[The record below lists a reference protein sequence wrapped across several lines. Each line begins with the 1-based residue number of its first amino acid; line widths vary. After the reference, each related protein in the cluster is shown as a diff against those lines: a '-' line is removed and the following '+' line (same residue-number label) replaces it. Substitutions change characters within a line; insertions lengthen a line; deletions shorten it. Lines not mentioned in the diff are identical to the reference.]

1 MLNILTS
8 LLDPYSRKA
17 RLQPALLSL
26 LPAFFG
32 PLLLVPEFQTIW
44 AAVGG
49 LVVFSGGATL
59 LTHLGRGRGK
69 ALESKLF
76 QAWGGKPSVSMLRH
90 RDTTLPSLT
99 KERYRSF
106 VAAHVPGL
114 VLAAPE
120 AEQTCPIEADDAY
133 ESATS
138 WLLARTRDRGKFGLL
153 FQENINYG
161 FRRNIWALKPWALAI
176 DSIFIVIITILEAD
190 SWTGNIPNTLATVTV
205 PVWACLILTVFHML
219 IFAFIIQPDWVRVQA
234 EAYARQLLAACD
246 TLANSRQINT
256 V

>member
-1 MLNILTS
+1 MHGILTS

-32 PLLLVPEFQTIW
+32 LLLLIPEFQTIW
-44 AAVGG
+44 ATVGG

-59 LTHLGRGRGK
+59 LTHLGRDRGK
-69 ALESKLF
+69 ALEPKLF
-76 QAWGGKPSVSMLRH
+76 QAWGGKPSVAMLRH
-90 RDTTLPSLT
+90 RDTSLPSMT

-106 VAAHVPGL
+106 LAEHVQGL
-114 VLAAPE
+114 ALASRE
-120 AEQTCPIEADDAY
+120 AEQTCPIEADDGY

-138 WLLARTRDRGKFGLL
+138 WLVSRTRNRDKFGLL

-176 DSIFIVIITILEAD
+176 DSIFIVIITILESD
-190 SWTGNIPNTLATVTV
+190 SWTGDISTTLGLVTV
-205 PVWACLILTVFHML
+205 PVWACLTLTVFHMSIL
-219 IFAFIIQPDWVRVQA
+219 AFIIQPDWVRVQA

-246 TLANSRQINT
+246 TLADEQQINT
-256 V
+256 R

>member
-26 LPAFFG
+26 LPALFG
-32 PLLLVPEFQTIW
+32 LLLLIPEFQTIW

-49 LVVFSGGATL
+49 LLVFSGGATL
-59 LTHLGRGRGK
+59 LTHLGRDRGK

-76 QAWGGKPSVSMLRH
+76 QAWGGKPSVAMLRH
-90 RDTTLPSLT
+90 SDTSLPSVT

-106 VAAHVPGL
+106 VAAQVPGL
-114 VLAAPE
+114 VLASPE
-120 AEQTCPIEADDAY
+120 AEQTCPVQADDGY
-133 ESATS
+133 ESANS
-138 WLLARTRDRGKFGLL
+138 WLLARTRDRAKFGLL

-176 DSIFIVIITILEAD
+176 DSIFIVIITGLESD
-190 SWTGNIPNTLATVTV
+190 SWTGDIPNTLAVVSV
-205 PVWACLILTVFHML
+205 PVWACVILTAIHMF
-219 IFAFIIQPDWVRVQA
+219 IFTFIIQRDWVRVQA
-234 EAYARQLLAACD
+234 QAYARQLLAACD
-246 TLANSRQINT
+246 TLANE
-256 V
+256 

>member
-8 LLDPYSRKA
+8 SLDPYTRKA

-32 PLLLVPEFQTIW
+32 LVLLIPELQTIW
-44 AAVGG
+44 AAFGG

-59 LTHLGRGRGK
+59 LTHLGRDRGK
-69 ALESKLF
+69 ALELQLF
-76 QAWGGKPSVSMLRH
+76 QAWAGKPSVAMLRH
-90 RDTTLPSLT
+90 RDASLPSLT

-106 VAAHVPGL
+106 LEAHVPGL
-114 VLAAPE
+114 VLASPE
-120 AEQTCPIEADDAY
+120 AEQTCPIEADDGY

-138 WLLARTRDRGKFGLL
+138 WLLARTRDRVKFRLL

-176 DSIFIVIITILEAD
+176 DSIFIVIITILKSD
-190 SWTGNIPNTLATVTV
+190 SWTGDIPTTLAAVTV

-219 IFAFIIQPDWVRVQA
+219 IFSFIFQPDWVRIQA
-234 EAYARQLLAACD
+234 NAYARQLLAACD
-246 TLANSRQINT
+246 TLANERQINT
-256 V
+256 G

>member
-1 MLNILTS
+1 MHGILTS

-17 RLQPALLSL
+17 RLQPTLLSL

-32 PLLLVPEFQTIW
+32 LLLLIPEFQTIW

-59 LTHLGRGRGK
+59 LTHLGRDRGK
-69 ALESKLF
+69 TLEPKLF
-76 QAWGGKPSVSMLRH
+76 QEWGGKPSVAMLRH
-90 RDTTLPSLT
+90 RDTGLPYLT

-106 VAAHVPGL
+106 LAAHVRGL
-114 VLAAPE
+114 ALASPE
-120 AEQTCPIEADDAY
+120 SEQTSPIEADDGY

-138 WLLARTRDRGKFGLL
+138 WLLARTRNREKFGLL

-176 DSIFIVIITILEAD
+176 DSIFIVIITILESD
-190 SWTGNIPNTLATVTV
+190 SWTGDIPTTLAVLTV
-205 PVWACLILTVFHML
+205 PVWACLIIAVFHML
-219 IFAFIIQPDWVRVQA
+219 ILAFIIRSDWVRVPA

-246 TLANSRQINT
+246 TLADEREINT
-256 V
+256 G